1 MTIPEFIEKGTYNE
15 GTGATATPAYPGSIV
30 AGDLLVMM
38 AVSDQAGGTVGNIS
52 TPAGW
57 TFLKSQIIRNGSF
70 TIVGEA
76 RLFYKRAT
84 GAEAGTVN
92 VTRSGSNGGSYYFG
106 AQIYQ
111 VSSNNIAFDGS
122 PISYADSTG
131 TVTWS
136 VAQVSANA
144 RTLLAFSA
152 QLDVQ
157 NIGTPAGYT
166 NDASDGT
173 QLNLNLHTLED
184 VDDGPLVT
192 ASNGHA
198 DGWATFHVAVF
209 NVGARSFIVN

>member
-1 MTIPEFIEKGTYNE
+1 MIPGFIAKGTYSE
-15 GTGATATPAYPGSIV
+15 VTGATATPAYPGSIV
-30 AGDLLVMM
+30 ANDLLLMM
-38 AVSDQAGGTVGNIS
+38 AVTDQAGATVGSIS

-57 TFLKSQIIRNGSF
+57 TLLKSQIIRNSSF

-76 RLFYKRAT
+76 KLFYKRAT

-92 VTRSGSNGGSYYFG
+92 VARSGSTGGSNYLG

-111 VSSNNIAFDGS
+111 MRASNPAFDGT
-122 PISYADSTG
+122 PITNADSTG

-136 VAQVSANA
+136 DATVTGNA

-152 QLDVQ
+152 QVNAQ

-166 NDASDGT
+166 NNATDGT

-184 VDDGPLVT
+184 VTAGPSVT
-192 ASNGHA
+192 ATNGHA
-198 DGWATFHVAVF
+198 EGWATFHFALF
-209 NVGARSFIVN
+209 NLGARSFIVN